1 MKIVKYIRKQAF
13 SFLLFL
19 LSINLVS
26 AQSFDGNWSG
36 TVQGSQGSLPAELT
50 MKTATNAQ
58 LSGQMNVFSNGLKDV
73 YVLKGNVSQGNA
85 KGTLT
90 YKDGTVFSFAMQ
102 LNNGQIKQTLSYNNQ
117 VILNGNFAKAG
128 TAVATTS
135 PVKADGL
142 YRDPNLVGKWT
153 NQENYSSG
161 GGFYGGSSTSIIL
174 NADGTIDD
182 GGSNSYV
189 SGPNSSGNS
198 SGGGNS
204 AIAQVKAAGA
214 RWFTKGNIL
223 YWRVNVN
230 GKMTDVPNSK
240 YYIER
245 GALLLTDV
253 NTGKK
258 LLYYKGK

>member
-1 MKIVKYIRKQAF
+1 M
-13 SFLLFL
+13 
-19 LSINLVS
+19 
-26 AQSFDGNWSG
+26 AQSYDGNWSG
-36 TVQGSQGSLPAELT
+36 TVQGSQGSLQAELIL
-50 MKTATNAQ
+50 KSQANAQ
-58 LSGQMNVFSNGLKDV
+58 LSGQMNVFSNGQKDV
-73 YVLKGNVSQGNA
+73 YIIKGNVTQGTA
-85 KGTLT
+85 KGTLN
-90 YKDGTVFSFAMQ
+90 YKDGTIFSFAMQ
-102 LNNGQIKQTLSYNNQ
+102 LNNGQIKQTISYNNQ

-128 TAVATTS
+128 AAVATTS

-182 GGSNSYV
+182 GGSSSYV

-204 AIAQVKAAGA
+204 DIAQVKAAGA

-230 GKMTDVPNSK
+230 GKVTDVPNSK

-258 LLYYKGK
+258 MLYYKGK

>member
-1 MKIVKYIRKQAF
+1 MKKLI
-13 SFLLFL
+13 LFYSL
-19 LSINLVS
+19 FMMIESPIF
-26 AQSFDGNWSG
+26 AQSFLGNW
-36 TVQGSQGSLPAELT
+36 QGQVKGSNGSLKAELLL
-50 MKTATNAQ
+50 KTANANQ
-58 LSGQMNVFSNGLKDV
+58 LSGQMVVFSGGETNT
-73 YVLKGNVSQGNA
+73 YQIKGNTAANTAS
-85 KGTLT
+85 GTLT
-90 YKDGTVFSFAMQ
+90 YNDGTVFTFVMQ
-102 LNNGQIKQTLSYNNQ
+102 LQNNAIQQKISYNNQ
-117 VILNGNFAKAG
+117 VILEGSFAKATAAVSPQTNN
-128 TAVATTS
+128 TAVK
-135 PVKADGL
+135 PDGL

-153 NQENYSSG
+153 NQENYSSN

-182 GGSNSYV
+182 GGSSSYV

-230 GKMTDVPNSK
+230 GKITDVANSK

-258 LLYYKGK
+258 MLYYKGK

>member
-1 MKIVKYIRKQAF
+1 MLLKKAVLFINF
-13 SFLLFL
+13 FLSML
-19 LSINLVS
+19 LSIG
-26 AQSFDGNWSG
+26 QSVDGSWSG

-50 MKTATNAQ
+50 LKTLANTQ
-58 LSGQMNVFSNGLKDV
+58 ITGQMIVFSNGLKDV
-73 YVLKGNVSQGNA
+73 YILKGNVSQVNV
-85 KGTLT
+85 KGTLE
-90 YKDGTVFSFAMQ
+90 YKDGTTFSFAMQ
-102 LNNGQIKQTLSYNNQ
+102 LNNGQIKQTISYNNQ
-117 VILNGNFAKAG
+117 VILEGSFTKAG
-128 TAVATTS
+128 IATS
-135 PVKADGL
+135 PPTTNTAIKPDGL

-153 NQENYSSG
+153 NQENYSSN

-182 GGSNSYV
+182 GGSSSYV

-223 YWRVNVN
+223 YWRVKVN
-230 GKMTDVPNSK
+230 GKVTDVPNSK

>member
-1 MKIVKYIRKQAF
+1 MKKT
-13 SFLLFL
+13 FLIYTFFILMETPIF
-19 LSINLVS
+19 
-26 AQSFDGNWSG
+26 AQSFVGNW
-36 TVQGSQGSLPAELT
+36 QGQVKGSNGSLKAELLLKT
-50 MKTATNAQ
+50 LTNNQIAGQMLVFSGGETNAYQIKGNAAANTAT
-58 LSGQMNVFSNGLKDV
+58 
-73 YVLKGNVSQGNA
+73 
-85 KGTLT
+85 GTLT
-90 YKDGTVFSFAMQ
+90 YSDGTVFTFSMQ
-102 LNNGQIKQTLSYNNQ
+102 SQNNAIQQKISYNNQ
-117 VILNGNFAKAG
+117 VILEGSFTKAG
-128 TAVATTS
+128 AVTS
-135 PVKADGL
+135 PTPTNTKPDGL
-142 YRDPNLVGKWT
+142 FRDQNLVGKWT

-182 GGSNSYV
+182 GGSSSYV

-230 GKMTDVPNSK
+230 GKITDVPNSK

-258 LLYYKGK
+258 MLYYKGK

>member
-1 MKIVKYIRKQAF
+1 MKNT
-13 SFLLFL
+13 LLFYTFFIIMNTPL
-19 LSINLVS
+19 F
-26 AQSFDGNWSG
+26 AQSFLGNW
-36 TVQGSQGSLPAELT
+36 QGQVKGSNGSLKAELSL
-50 MKTATNAQ
+50 KTSNANQIAGQMLVFSGGETNAYQ
-58 LSGQMNVFSNGLKDV
+58 I
-73 YVLKGNVSQGNA
+73 KGNIAANIA
-85 KGTLT
+85 TGTLT
-90 YKDGTVFSFAMQ
+90 YSDGTVFTFSMQ
-102 LNNGQIKQTLSYNNQ
+102 LQNNVIQQKISYNNQ
-117 VILNGNFAKAG
+117 VILEGGFAKAG
-128 TAVATTS
+128 ATVSPQTTNTS
-135 PVKADGL
+135 VKADGL
-142 YRDPNLVGKWT
+142 PRDPNLVGKWT
-153 NQENYSSG
+153 HQENYSSN
-161 GGFYGGSSTSIIL
+161 GGFYGGSNTSIIL

-182 GGSNSYV
+182 GGSSSYV

-230 GKMTDVPNSK
+230 GKVTDVPNSK

-258 LLYYKGK
+258 MLYYKGK

>member
-1 MKIVKYIRKQAF
+1 MKKT
-13 SFLLFL
+13 FLFYTLFIL
-19 LSINLVS
+19 METPIF
-26 AQSFDGNWSG
+26 AQSFLGNW
-36 TVQGSQGSLPAELT
+36 QGQVTGSNGSLKAELSLKIANGNQLT
-50 MKTATNAQ
+50 GQMLVFSGGETNTYQIKGNTATNTAT
-58 LSGQMNVFSNGLKDV
+58 
-73 YVLKGNVSQGNA
+73 
-85 KGTLT
+85 GTLT
-90 YKDGTVFSFAMQ
+90 YKDGTVFNFSMQ
-102 LNNGQIKQTLSYNNQ
+102 SQNNVIQQKISYNNQ
-117 VILNGNFAKAG
+117 VILEGNFTKIG
-128 TAVATTS
+128 TVTS
-135 PVKADGL
+135 PPTTNTTTKPDGL
-142 YRDPNLVGKWT
+142 PRDPNLVGKWT

-182 GGSNSYV
+182 GGSSSYV

-230 GKMTDVPNSK
+230 GKITDVPNSK

-258 LLYYKGK
+258 MLYYKGK

>member
-1 MKIVKYIRKQAF
+1 MKKTFLFYAF
-13 SFLLFL
+13 FILMNAPTFAKSFL
-19 LSINLVS
+19 
-26 AQSFDGNWSG
+26 GNW
-36 TVQGSQGSLPAELT
+36 QGQVKNANGSLQAELSLKSVST
-50 MKTATNAQ
+50 NQITGQMLVFSGGATDTYQIKGNTATNTAT
-58 LSGQMNVFSNGLKDV
+58 
-73 YVLKGNVSQGNA
+73 
-85 KGTLT
+85 GTLT
-90 YKDGTVFSFAMQ
+90 YKDGTVFNFVMQ
-102 LNNGQIKQTLSYNNQ
+102 LQSNIIQQKISYNNQ
-117 VILNGNFAKAG
+117 VILEGNFTKAG
-128 TAVATTS
+128 AVTPSPTTS
-135 PVKADGL
+135 STTKPDGL

-153 NQENYSSG
+153 NQENYSSN

-182 GGSNSYV
+182 GGSSSYV
-189 SGPNSSGNS
+189 SGPDSSGNS

-223 YWRVNVN
+223 YWRLNVK
-230 GKMTDVPNSK
+230 GKITDVPNSK

-258 LLYYKGK
+258 MLYYKGK

>member
-1 MKIVKYIRKQAF
+1 MKKT
-13 SFLLFL
+13 FLLYTFFMIMNTPL
-19 LSINLVS
+19 F
-26 AQSFDGNWSG
+26 AQSFIGNW
-36 TVQGSQGSLPAELT
+36 QGQVKGSNGSLKAELSLKLANT
-50 MKTATNAQ
+50 NQLTGQMLVFSGGETNTYQIKGNTAANTAT
-58 LSGQMNVFSNGLKDV
+58 
-73 YVLKGNVSQGNA
+73 
-85 KGTLT
+85 GTLT
-90 YKDGTVFSFAMQ
+90 YNDGTVFTFVMQ
-102 LNNGQIKQTLSYNNQ
+102 LQNNAIQQKISYNNQ
-117 VILNGNFAKAG
+117 VILEGNFAKM
-128 TAVATTS
+128 TAAVSPQTSNAT
-135 PVKADGL
+135 VKPDGL

-153 NQENYSSG
+153 NQENYSSN

-182 GGSNSYV
+182 GGSSSYV

-198 SGGGNS
+198 SGGGNA

-230 GKMTDVPNSK
+230 GKITDVANSK

-258 LLYYKGK
+258 MLYYKGK

>member
-1 MKIVKYIRKQAF
+1 MKILKMTLQKTVLFINF
-13 SFLLFL
+13 FLSVFL
-19 LSINLVS
+19 SMG
-26 AQSFDGNWSG
+26 QSFDGNWNG
-36 TVQGSQGSLPAELT
+36 TLQGSQGSLPAELNLKVLANT
-50 MKTATNAQ
+50 Q
-58 LSGQMNVFSNGLKDV
+58 VSGQMNVFSNGLKDV
-73 YVLKGNVSQGNA
+73 YILKGSLNQGIV
-85 KGTLT
+85 KGTME
-90 YKDGTVFSFAMQ
+90 YKDGTIFNFVMQ
-102 LNNGQIKQTLSYNNQ
+102 LNSGQIKQTISFNNQ
-117 VILNGNFAKAG
+117 IILNGNFSKSQI
-128 TAVATTS
+128 AVTTTNS
-135 PVKADGL
+135 VKPDGL

-153 NQENYSSG
+153 NQENYSSN

-182 GGSNSYV
+182 GGSSSYV

-230 GKMTDVPNSK
+230 GKVTDVPNSK

-258 LLYYKGK
+258 MLYYKGK

>member
-1 MKIVKYIRKQAF
+1 MKNT
-13 SFLLFL
+13 FLFYTFFIIMNTPLF
-19 LSINLVS
+19 
-26 AQSFDGNWSG
+26 AQSFLGNW
-36 TVQGSQGSLPAELT
+36 QGQVKGSNGSLKAELSLKT
-50 MKTATNAQ
+50 LTNNQITGQMLAFSGGETNTYQIKGSTAANTAT
-58 LSGQMNVFSNGLKDV
+58 
-73 YVLKGNVSQGNA
+73 
-85 KGTLT
+85 GTLT
-90 YKDGTVFSFAMQ
+90 YNDGTVFTFVMQ
-102 LNNGQIKQTLSYNNQ
+102 LQNNVIQQKISYNNQ
-117 VILNGNFAKAG
+117 VILEGSFTKAG
-128 TAVATTS
+128 AITS
-135 PVKADGL
+135 PPTTNTKPDGL
-142 YRDPNLVGKWT
+142 FRDPNLVGKWT
-153 NQENYSSG
+153 NQENYSSN

-182 GGSNSYV
+182 GGSSSYV

-204 AIAQVKAAGA
+204 AVAQVKAAGA

-230 GKMTDVPNSK
+230 GKITDVANSK

-258 LLYYKGK
+258 MLYYKGK

>member
-1 MKIVKYIRKQAF
+1 MKKTLIIYTLFIF
-13 SFLLFL
+13 SKLTAM
-19 LSINLVS
+19 
-26 AQSFDGNWSG
+26 AQSFDGNWYG
-36 TVQGSQGSLPAELT
+36 QVQGTNGTLQAEMNL
-50 MKTATNAQ
+50 KTSTNQ
-58 LSGQMNVFSNGLKDV
+58 VNGQVIVSSNGAKEL
-73 YVLKGNVSQGNA
+73 YTLRGNMNSSTVT
-85 KGTLT
+85 GTLA
-90 YKDGTVFSFAMQ
+90 YKDGTIFNFSMQ
-102 LNNGQIKQTLSYNNQ
+102 LNKGKIQQNINYNGQ
-117 VILNGNFAKAG
+117 VILQGNYTKEAKI
-128 TAVATTS
+128 TIQNT
-135 PVKADGL
+135 PNNKPDGL

-153 NQENYSSG
+153 NQENYSSN

-182 GGSNSYV
+182 GGSSSYV

-214 RWFTKGNIL
+214 KWFTKGNIL
-223 YWRVNVN
+223 YWRVTVN
-230 GKMTDVPNSK
+230 GKTTDVANSK

-258 LLYYKGK
+258 LLYYKGN

>member
-1 MKIVKYIRKQAF
+1 MKKT
-13 SFLLFL
+13 FLFYTFFIIMDAPLF
-19 LSINLVS
+19 
-26 AQSFDGNWSG
+26 AQSFLGNW
-36 TVQGSQGSLPAELT
+36 QGQVEGSNGSLKAELLL
-50 MKTATNAQ
+50 KTANTNQ
-58 LSGQMNVFSNGLKDV
+58 LTGQMVVFSGGETNT
-73 YVLKGNVSQGNA
+73 YQIKGNTAANTAS
-85 KGTLT
+85 GTLT
-90 YKDGTVFSFAMQ
+90 YNDGTVFTFVMQ
-102 LNNGQIKQTLSYNNQ
+102 LQNNAIQQKISYNNQ
-117 VILNGNFAKAG
+117 VILEGSFAKT
-128 TAVATTS
+128 TAAVSPQTSNAT
-135 PVKADGL
+135 VKPDGL

-153 NQENYSSG
+153 NQENYSSN

-182 GGSNSYV
+182 GGSSSYV

-230 GKMTDVPNSK
+230 GKITDVANSK

-258 LLYYKGK
+258 MLYYKGK

>member
-1 MKIVKYIRKQAF
+1 MKKN
-13 SFLLFL
+13 FLYYTFFVFMNAP
-19 LSINLVS
+19 IF
-26 AQSFDGNWSG
+26 AQSFLGNW
-36 TVQGSQGSLPAELT
+36 QGQVKNANGSLKAELSLKSVSAGQIT
-50 MKTATNAQ
+50 GQMLVFSGGATDSYQIKGNTATNTAT
-58 LSGQMNVFSNGLKDV
+58 
-73 YVLKGNVSQGNA
+73 
-85 KGTLT
+85 GTLT

-102 LNNGQIKQTLSYNNQ
+102 IQNNAIQQKISYNNQ
-117 VILNGNFAKAG
+117 VILEGSFTKSG
-128 TAVATTS
+128 VATS
-135 PVKADGL
+135 PPIATNTTTKPDGL

-153 NQENYSSG
+153 NQENYSSN
-161 GGFYGGSSTSIIL
+161 GGFYGGSSSSIIL

-182 GGSNSYV
+182 GGSSSYV

-230 GKMTDVPNSK
+230 GKVTDVPNSK

>member
-1 MKIVKYIRKQAF
+1 MKK
-13 SFLLFL
+13 SLLLYTL
-19 LSINLVS
+19 LILMETPIF
-26 AQSFDGNWSG
+26 AQSFLGNW
-36 TVQGSQGSLPAELT
+36 QGQVKGSNGSLKAELSLKT
-50 MKTATNAQ
+50 NANQLTGQMLVFSGGETNTYQIKGNTAANTAT
-58 LSGQMNVFSNGLKDV
+58 
-73 YVLKGNVSQGNA
+73 
-85 KGTLT
+85 GTLT
-90 YKDGTVFSFAMQ
+90 YNDGTVFTFSMQ
-102 LNNGQIKQTLSYNNQ
+102 LQNNVIQQKISYNNQ
-117 VILNGNFAKAG
+117 VILEGSFAKAG
-128 TAVATTS
+128 AAVLPQTTNTA
-135 PVKADGL
+135 VKADGL
-142 YRDPNLVGKWT
+142 PRDPNLVGKWT
-153 NQENYSSG
+153 HQENYSSN

-182 GGSNSYV
+182 GGSSSYV

-230 GKMTDVPNSK
+230 GKITDVPNSK
-240 YYIER
+240 YYIEK

-258 LLYYKGK
+258 MLYYKGR

>member
-1 MKIVKYIRKQAF
+1 MKKT
-13 SFLLFL
+13 FLFYTFFVLMET
-19 LSINLVS
+19 SIF
-26 AQSFDGNWSG
+26 AQSFVGNW
-36 TVQGSQGSLPAELT
+36 QGQVKNASGSLQAELSLKSASAGQIT
-50 MKTATNAQ
+50 GQLLVFSGGATDIYQIKGKAATNTAT
-58 LSGQMNVFSNGLKDV
+58 
-73 YVLKGNVSQGNA
+73 
-85 KGTLT
+85 GTLT
-90 YKDGTVFSFAMQ
+90 YKDGTVFNFVMQ
-102 LNNGQIKQTLSYNNQ
+102 LQNNAIQQKISYNNQ
-117 VILNGNFAKAG
+117 VILEGSFTKAG
-128 TAVATTS
+128 AVSSPLSTNTTIK
-135 PVKADGL
+135 PDGL

-182 GGSNSYV
+182 GGSSSYV

-223 YWRVNVN
+223 YWRVKVN
-230 GKMTDVPNSK
+230 GKVTDVPNSK

-258 LLYYKGK
+258 MLYYKGK